1 MPSAVVLRRSARASL
16 DMPGLELRVPLR
28 STPRRLRPRTA
39 MCTQQVWDLEG
50 LEQRVPKH
58 AEFWFRY
65 HADFLGIDEIY
76 LYDWMDPTR
85 ISGSCRSCGAGENF
99 STRIRLLRSPHFERS
114 DCRGMQCACI
124 IQIYR
129 LVSCHDQ
136 CTHSQK
142 QFISMGYAA
151 EFFTGETGPLTV

>member
-76 LYDWMDPTR
+76 LYDLDGSYKDLR
-85 ISGSCRSCGAGENF
+85 IVQE
-99 STRIRLLRSPHFERS
+99 LRS
-114 DCRGMQCACI
+114 RGKLFYEDSVASI
-124 IQIYR
+124 P
-129 LVSCHDQ
+129 
-136 CTHSQK
+136 
-142 QFISMGYAA
+142 
-151 EFFTGETGPLTV
+151 PLREV